1 MDEVSVPLV
10 SCLCVTRGKPNMLK
24 RVIACFESQSYP
36 YLEMVIVWEEDD
48 MQTEQFVRQ
57 VELGERYKFC
67 KVPVTPIKKSLGE
80 LRNLSIQ
87 KAKGEYVCQWD
98 DDDWYDPERLSIQ
111 MTRLQRSGK
120 PACILSR
127 WIIFDKVTG
136 KSYLSKRRLW
146 EGSILCRKE
155 LMQKTAYPVL
165 SKGEDT
171 PVIQSLFDRDLLE
184 IIDDNPEIYIY
195 VYHGKNTWE
204 REHFER
210 IFEESTELDAQYTMQ
225 IQTLLQSSQEP
236 LSDQV

>member
-1 MDEVSVPLV
+1 
-10 SCLCVTRGKPNMLK
+10 MLK

-36 YLEMVIVWEEDD
+36 CLEMIIVWEEDD
-48 MQTEQFVRQ
+48 MQTELFLRQ
-57 VELGERYKFC
+57 IEPGGRYKLC
-67 KVPVTPIKKSLGE
+67 KVPVNPIKKSLGE

-87 KAKGEYVCQWD
+87 RAEGEYVCQWD

-111 MTRLQRSGK
+111 MARLKSSGK

-127 WIIFDKVTG
+127 WIIFDAVTG

-146 EGSILCRKE
+146 EGSILCHKE
-155 LMQKTAYPVL
+155 FMQENSYPVL

-171 PVIQSLFDRDLLE
+171 PVIQSLFDRQLLE
-184 IIDDNPEIYIY
+184 VMDDEPEIYIY
-195 VYHGKNTWE
+195 VCHGSNTWE

-210 IFEESTELDAQYTMQ
+210 IFEESTELDGQYTMQ